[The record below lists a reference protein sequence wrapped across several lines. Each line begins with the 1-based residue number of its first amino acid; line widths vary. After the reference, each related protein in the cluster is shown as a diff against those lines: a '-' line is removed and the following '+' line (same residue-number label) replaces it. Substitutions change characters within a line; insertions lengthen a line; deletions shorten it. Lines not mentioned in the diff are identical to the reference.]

1 MKEVASFINTIDGT
15 WNIIYC
21 DGTQEEIDDFPL
33 QYEEI
38 GESSEATPIGIEF
51 HWDFKNGLCPVK
63 IKGKWGF
70 VDSRFSIVIH
80 PQFDMVGETHVW
92 KGACWRPEEYSH
104 IINWNN
110 GICKV
115 QINGKD
121 ALINEKGEILSEYG
135 MRKKIESFTISG
147 STWKIK
153 YDDGSEVETHTPPIK
168 EYECIGE
175 SIGVFPFRNDFVKY
189 EVFDIRT
196 QYFPFSL
203 TVCSDNLE
211 QDTVDYNIEFP
222 NNNFDKAW
230 WSFRNGLC
238 PIKIYSK
245 WGFVNSGF
253 DIVIY
258 PQYDFVGEV
267 HTQKRGCWRP
277 EEFVHCVLWDNG
289 ACRVLINGNDAM
301 INERGEFLSKYE
313 MTIRLTENLTINDI
327 IRISRD
333 NIPSQYSN
341 RPWEYPGLNHGKA
354 VLETE
359 EQCCAYMAAYGPMH
373 RHKLIRALDEN
384 EFPYESLNNGVEIY
398 DWGCGQGIG
407 TVAIIEKLRQFG
419 WLSKLKMVTLEEP
432 SNVARQRAV
441 LHVRQA
447 LGEHNAEIVNIPDY
461 LPSDERD
468 KYKHIT
474 EIDVHEPC
482 AIHIFSNILDIEKVS
497 LKGVSK
503 MITSS
508 GTQHIALCIGPANLN
523 ESRINTFSYYFKKEG
538 MRVFTEFRE
547 TNFGHHP
554 NGKAYGCLI
563 KSFTYSLTRNS
574 DILHKYKYFAP
585 VQLFASYSDTISN
598 EQFASYYDRNTRG
611 HYLLEGAFEI
621 LAPFDMTAHKNLCPV
636 YALISNLISRGCPTL
651 ASQKVL
657 DAISSIDKAKSLNA
671 VARIQKTFIEAMIS
685 DRMDLKKDTL
695 NILVIEDDTSVAK
708 IAIDDFLELY
718 HHIVAM
724 TQDYSNLTL
733 PQINIYGKREA
744 KTQTT
749 YDAIIDVSIDQIC
762 NPEESVLSKYK
773 ANNDCFF
780 IVRSSKSV
788 YAERFLYTTE
798 RIKYKPLVEK
808 DTQGNY
814 HNIEDVCGHLRY
826 FLNLIFRKEDFRPGQ
841 LPILS
846 RALQLKSVIG
856 LLPTGGG
863 KSLTYQLAA
872 MLQPGV
878 TLVVD
883 PLRGLM
889 KDQYEGLLKTGID
902 CISYINSDITKDREE
917 RERRESAL
925 TSSQIQIMFLS
936 PERLSIHRF
945 REVLRSMRE
954 SDVFFAYGVID
965 EVHCVSEWGHDFRLA
980 YLHLGRN
987 LFNYVLPKEVE
998 GEDNHISLFGLTAT
1012 ASFDVLADVERE
1024 LSGSNSYSL
1033 EDDATVRYENTNRL
1047 ELQYY
1052 VYHIDASTASTT
1064 WDVGEIKE
1072 ETLLHVINDST
1083 EKLRE
1088 IQEESIVEG
1097 IKKRFLERENIS
1109 NNQKI
1114 VEVESTDLSIEVKNE
1129 WYSNRKSET
1138 AGIVFCPRAGK
1149 DEIKENRNEEKK
1161 EKPVTL
1167 SVPSVANE
1175 LAKKGIG
1182 LISTYK
1188 GGDDTRCQEDFLQG
1202 NTSLMIATKAFGMGI
1217 DKSNVR
1223 LTIHLNHPS
1232 SLESFVQ
1239 EAGRAGRDRKMAL
1252 ATIMYADKQFQ
1263 KQNIRTRLMGW
1274 HSADYEV
1281 NKFFYDANFLGEN
1294 FELFVMQMLLSCLPM
1309 KITNEEFIG
1318 VEEATIGNSQGIL
1331 QYIQSY
1337 PQKSRLTYYIS
1348 YHEDEL
1354 LLEHYNQQLKSVLLP
1369 IFETPSMRRN
1379 RYNNK
1384 KYGYG
1389 YAQYKEAIQK
1399 AIYRMC
1405 VIGLIDDFT
1414 EDYWKEEFR
1423 IVTIC
1428 QEESKYYDYLRLYYR
1443 KYYSEDRVD
1452 IMINEVKQMAVND
1465 GVIMA
1470 CLKHLTSF
1478 IYRSIAD
1485 KRARGILD
1493 MEQFCNMAISSG
1505 KDWKETNEELKDFI
1519 YYYFNSKYA
1528 REGFITYDLSV
1539 RQEIPFSLKDD
1550 TNYDIHS
1557 ESEISDFNLVRK
1569 YMRVVDPDIVNNDS
1583 QKDNIKHLQGAV
1595 RLIRRAI
1602 AEMNPVLN
1610 LLNIFCILFLGQQE
1624 NEMLEQELYDDY
1636 KAVMRLYAS
1645 QGKLG
1650 LLNEYTDLLL
1660 QHTAILPEDKV
1671 FIEKMQLAIQLEDHV
1686 AELNRIN
1693 QIYKEI

>member
-1 MKEVASFINTIDGT
+1 MSYITDI
-15 WNIIYC
+15 
-21 DGTQEEIDDFPL
+21 Q
-33 QYEEI
+33 
-38 GESSEATPIGIEF
+38 
-51 HWDFKNGLCPVK
+51 K
-63 IKGKWGF
+63 I
-70 VDSRFSIVIH
+70 
-80 PQFDMVGETHVW
+80 
-92 KGACWRPEEYSH
+92 
-104 IINWNN
+104 
-110 GICKV
+110 
-115 QINGKD
+115 
-121 ALINEKGEILSEYG
+121 
-135 MRKKIESFTISG
+135 
-147 STWKIK
+147 
-153 YDDGSEVETHTPPIK
+153 
-168 EYECIGE
+168 
-175 SIGVFPFRNDFVKY
+175 
-189 EVFDIRT
+189 
-196 QYFPFSL
+196 
-203 TVCSDNLE
+203 SD
-211 QDTVDYNIEFP
+211 
-222 NNNFDKAW
+222 
-230 WSFRNGLC
+230 
-238 PIKIYSK
+238 
-245 WGFVNSGF
+245 
-253 DIVIY
+253 
-258 PQYDFVGEV
+258 
-267 HTQKRGCWRP
+267 
-277 EEFVHCVLWDNG
+277 
-289 ACRVLINGNDAM
+289 
-301 INERGEFLSKYE
+301 
-313 MTIRLTENLTINDI
+313 LTINDI
-327 IRISRD
+327 IKVSLRYVPDPFKSCPWAYRD
-333 NIPSQYSN
+333 SEG
-341 RPWEYPGLNHGKA
+341 RTLEHGTA

-384 EFPYESLNNGVEIY
+384 EFPYKNLNNGVEIY

-419 WLSKLKMVTLEEP
+419 WLSKLKKVTLEEP

-447 LGEHNAEIVNIPDY
+447 LGEQNTEITDIPYY
-461 LPSDERD
+461 LPSDYGD
-468 KYKHIT
+468 NSNSIT

-482 AIHIFSNILDIEKVS
+482 AIHIFSNILDIEAVS

-508 GTQHIALCIGPANLN
+508 GAQHIALCIGPANLN

-538 MRVFTEFRE
+538 LRVFTEFRD

-554 NGKAYGCLI
+554 NGRAYGCLI
-563 KSFTYSLTRNS
+563 KSFTYSLIHNS
-574 DILHKYKYFAP
+574 DILHKYSYFAP
-585 VQLFASYSDTISN
+585 VQLFAAYSDVNLQGSSL
-598 EQFASYYDRNTRG
+598 QS
-611 HYLLEGAFEI
+611 AFEV

-636 YALISNLISRGCPTL
+636 YALVSNLISRGCPTL

-657 DAISSIDKAKSLNA
+657 DATGSRDKAKSLNA

-708 IAIDDFLELY
+708 IAINDFIELY

-724 TQDYSNLTL
+724 TQDYSDMTL

-749 YDAIIDVSIDQIC
+749 YDAIIDVSIDQLC
-762 NPEESVLSKYK
+762 NPEEVVFSKYK
-773 ANNDCFF
+773 ANNDCYF

-872 MLQPGV
+872 ILQPGV

-889 KDQYEGLLKTGID
+889 KDQYDGLLKTGID

-917 RERRESAL
+917 RERRENAL
-925 TSSQIQIMFLS
+925 TGSQIQIMFLS

-1052 VYHIDASTASTT
+1052 IYPVDASAA
-1064 WDVGEIKE
+1064 DKARKVDEIKE
-1072 ETLLHVINDST
+1072 DLVLNAINDAT
-1083 EKLRE
+1083 EKIQE
-1088 IQEESIVEG
+1088 IQNDDSISE

-1109 NNQKI
+1109 DEGKI
-1114 VEVESTDLSIEVKNE
+1114 AEVNSTDLYTDVNE
-1129 WYSNRKSET
+1129 DWYTASHT
-1138 AGIVFCPRAGK
+1138 DVAGIVFCLRANKDGK
-1149 DEIKENRNEEKK
+1149 PDVK
-1161 EKPVTL
+1161 L
-1167 SVPSVANE
+1167 SVPTVANTLRE
-1175 LAKKGIG
+1175 HNINR
-1182 LISTYK
+1182 ISTYK
-1188 GGDDTRCQEDFLQG
+1188 GGDDTSCQDDFLAG
-1202 NTSLMIATKAFGMGI
+1202 ETNLMVATKAFGMGI
-1217 DKSNVR
+1217 DKPNVR
-1223 LTIHLNHPS
+1223 LTVHLNYPG

-1239 EAGRAGRDRKMAL
+1239 EAGRAGRDKKMAL
-1252 ATIMYADKQFQ
+1252 ATIMYSPKTYPVINA
-1263 KQNIRTRLMGW
+1263 RTRQW
-1274 HSADYEV
+1274 SHFSADYTN
-1281 NKFFYDANFLGEN
+1281 NKFFYDSNFLGEE
-1294 FELFVMQMLLSCLPM
+1294 FELYVMELLMNGLNIRIS
-1309 KITNEEFIG
+1309 NEEIAG
-1318 VEEATIGNSQGIL
+1318 IETLKSGNSKGIL
-1331 QYIQSY
+1331 QYINRY
-1337 PQKSRLTYYIS
+1337 AKGTTLTYYVS
-1348 YHEDEL
+1348 YEENEHVLDE
-1354 LLEHYNQQLKSVLLP
+1354 YNTYLKERQMPLFSTWNAKNAKNDRGFSY
-1369 IFETPSMRRN
+1369 IRD
-1379 RYNNK
+1379 
-1384 KYGYG
+1384 YGS
-1389 YAQYKEAIQK
+1389 AEYKDAIQK

-1405 VIGLIDDFT
+1405 IIGLIDDFT
-1414 EDYWKEEFR
+1414 EDYAQKTFR
-1423 IVTIC
+1423 ITTVC
-1428 QEESKYYDYLRLYYR
+1428 QDESHYYDYLSQYYR

-1528 REGFITYDLSV
+1528 REGFVTYDSSV

-1610 LLNIFCILFLGQQE
+1610 LLNIFCILFLGQHE

-1671 FIEKMQLAIQLEDHV
+1671 YIEKMQLAIQLEDHV

>member
-1 MKEVASFINTIDGT
+1 MSYINDI
-15 WNIIYC
+15 
-21 DGTQEEIDDFPL
+21 Q
-33 QYEEI
+33 
-38 GESSEATPIGIEF
+38 
-51 HWDFKNGLCPVK
+51 K
-63 IKGKWGF
+63 I
-70 VDSRFSIVIH
+70 
-80 PQFDMVGETHVW
+80 
-92 KGACWRPEEYSH
+92 
-104 IINWNN
+104 
-110 GICKV
+110 
-115 QINGKD
+115 
-121 ALINEKGEILSEYG
+121 
-135 MRKKIESFTISG
+135 
-147 STWKIK
+147 
-153 YDDGSEVETHTPPIK
+153 
-168 EYECIGE
+168 
-175 SIGVFPFRNDFVKY
+175 
-189 EVFDIRT
+189 
-196 QYFPFSL
+196 
-203 TVCSDNLE
+203 SD
-211 QDTVDYNIEFP
+211 
-222 NNNFDKAW
+222 
-230 WSFRNGLC
+230 
-238 PIKIYSK
+238 
-245 WGFVNSGF
+245 
-253 DIVIY
+253 
-258 PQYDFVGEV
+258 
-267 HTQKRGCWRP
+267 
-277 EEFVHCVLWDNG
+277 
-289 ACRVLINGNDAM
+289 
-301 INERGEFLSKYE
+301 
-313 MTIRLTENLTINDI
+313 LTINDLI
-327 IRISRD
+327 KVSLRYVPDSFKSCPWAYRD
-333 NIPSQYSN
+333 SEG
-341 RPWEYPGLNHGKA
+341 RTLEHGTA

-384 EFPYESLNNGVEIY
+384 EFPYKNLNNGVEIY

-419 WLSKLKMVTLEEP
+419 WLPKLKKVTLEEP

-447 LGEHNAEIVNIPDY
+447 LGEQNTEITDIPYY
-461 LPSDERD
+461 LPSDYGD
-468 KYKHIT
+468 NSNSIT

-482 AIHIFSNILDIEKVS
+482 AIHIFSNILDIEAVS

-508 GTQHIALCIGPANLN
+508 GAQHIALCIGPANLN

-538 MRVFTEFRE
+538 LRVFTEFRD

-554 NGKAYGCLI
+554 NGRAYGCLI
-563 KSFTYSLTRNS
+563 KSFTYSLIHNS
-574 DILHKYKYFAP
+574 DILHKYSYFAP
-585 VQLFASYSDTISN
+585 VQLFAAYSDVNLQGSSL
-598 EQFASYYDRNTRG
+598 QS
-611 HYLLEGAFEI
+611 AFEV

-636 YALISNLISRGCPTL
+636 YALVSNLISRGCPTL

-657 DAISSIDKAKSLNA
+657 DATGSRDKAKSLNA

-708 IAIDDFLELY
+708 IAINDFVELY

-724 TQDYSNLTL
+724 TQDYSDMTL
-733 PQINIYGKREA
+733 PLINIYGKREA

-749 YDAIIDVSIDQIC
+749 YDAIIDVSIDQLC
-762 NPEESVLSKYK
+762 NPEEVVFSKYK
-773 ANNDCFF
+773 ANNDCYF

-872 MLQPGV
+872 ILQPGV

-889 KDQYEGLLKTGID
+889 KDQYDGLLKTGID

-917 RERRESAL
+917 RERRENAL
-925 TSSQIQIMFLS
+925 TGSQIQIMFLS

-1052 VYHIDASTASTT
+1052 VYHIDASTAATT

-1072 ETLLHVINDST
+1072 ETLLNVINDST

-1109 NNQKI
+1109 NNQKT
-1114 VEVESTDLSIEVKNE
+1114 VEVDSTNLSIDVKNE
-1129 WYSNRKSET
+1129 WYFNNIT
-1138 AGIVFCPRAGK
+1138 DAAGIVFCPRAGK
-1149 DEIKENRNEEKK
+1149 NEKDVK

-1167 SVPSVANE
+1167 SVPSVANV
-1175 LAKKGIG
+1175 LTRKGVN

-1188 GGDDTRCQEDFLQG
+1188 GGDDTRFQDDFLRG
-1202 NTSLMIATKAFGMGI
+1202 NTKLMVATKAFGMGI

-1239 EAGRAGRDRKMAL
+1239 EAGRAGRDGKMAL
-1252 ATIMYADKQFQ
+1252 ATIMYADKQYHI
-1263 KQNIRTRLMGW
+1263 QNIRTRLMEW

-1281 NKFFYDANFLGEN
+1281 NKFFYDSNFLGEE

-1309 KITNEEFIG
+1309 SFTNEEFLGIKHETSG
-1318 VEEATIGNSQGIL
+1318 DAQGLL
-1331 QYIQSY
+1331 QTL
-1337 PQKSRLTYYIS
+1337 QKCIKKHPDKRLTYYVS
-1348 YHEDEL
+1348 YHEDEQL
-1354 LLEHYNQQLKSVLLP
+1354 LNHYNQQLQASLLP
-1369 IFETPSMRRN
+1369 IFETPSIRKN
-1379 RYNNK
+1379 RSANR
-1384 KYGYG
+1384 YGYG
-1389 YAQYKEAIQK
+1389 YAQYKDAIQK

-1414 EDYWKEEFR
+1414 EDYRNEKFR

-1428 QEESKYYDYLRLYYR
+1428 QEESRYYDYLRCYYR

-1452 IMINEVKQMAVND
+1452 VMINEVKQMAVND

-1493 MEQFCNMAISSG
+1493 MEQFCNMAINSD

-1528 REGFITYDLSV
+1528 RDGFITYDSSV
-1539 RQEIPFSLKDD
+1539 SQEIPFSLKDD
-1550 TNYDIHS
+1550 TNHDIYS
-1557 ESEISDFNLVRK
+1557 ESKISDFNLVKK

-1595 RLIRRAI
+1595 RLIRRAAVPI
-1602 AEMNPVLN
+1602 VIQGVPFNNPVLS

-1624 NEMLEQELYDDY
+1624 NEMLEKELYNDY
-1636 KAVMRLYAS
+1636 KDVIRMYTF

-1650 LLNEYTDLLL
+1650 LLNEFTDLLL
-1660 QHTAILPEDKV
+1660 QHKAILPEDKV
-1671 FIEKMQLAIQLEDHV
+1671 YIEKMQLAIQLEEHV